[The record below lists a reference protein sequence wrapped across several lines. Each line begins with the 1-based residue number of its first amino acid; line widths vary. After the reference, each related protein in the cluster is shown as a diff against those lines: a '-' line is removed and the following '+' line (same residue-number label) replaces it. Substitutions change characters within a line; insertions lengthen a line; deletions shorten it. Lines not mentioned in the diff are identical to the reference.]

1 MSILSRIDTYHQ
13 QVLLYHRGNIVEVLC
28 TYDPATLSGSGFNER
43 KPNGTI
49 QFVEATHGKKA
60 TFNLFEPLILDSE
73 DETLSFMDRINPDS
87 WKVLNGFVEKGV
99 YKVGDKFQF
108 IRDGYYC
115 VDNDTL
121 LNDLKLKISH

>member
-1 MSILSRIDTYHQ
+1 M
-13 QVLLYHRGNIVEVLC
+13 
-28 TYDPATLSGSGFNER
+28 P
-43 KPNGTI
+43 
-49 QFVEATHGKKA
+49 A

-87 WKVLNGFVEKGV
+87 WKTTEGFIEKGN

-115 VDNDTL
+115 VDNDTTEDNAKL
-121 LNDLKLKISH
+121 VFNRIVSLKSSKK